1 MRYAFA
7 LLLAMALALSSLAQ
21 NGYMIRLDTEAN
33 LRASW
38 SLDSE
43 LAARVPQ
50 GTQLT
55 VLKQFNRWLKVSYE
69 GSEVWLADWVM
80 HTRLDDDGSMPEADS
95 MLAMPAMPADMEPS
109 NYHIRLLIET
119 NLRELH
125 SLESDIVAV
134 LAEGSVLNVVDS
146 FNRWL
151 KVEHDGGHAW
161 IADWVQHARLSE
173 AEVEAIYYPPE
184 PTTLY
189 VDNCCQLG
197 RDCATEADWH
207 GGHLDFL
214 AGLCPLPPDTDEV
227 IYESPVHM
235 TLMDNCCLMGQTC
248 ETVDDWQAGF
258 YDYAR
263 DKCGMSMMMED
274 SSMSMNSMDKMMSG

>member
-1 MRYAFA
+1 MRFAFA
-7 LLLAMALALSSLAQ
+7 LLLTMALALSSLAQ
-21 NGYMIRLDTEAN
+21 NSYMIRLDTEAN
-33 LRASW
+33 LRASY

-43 LAARVPQ
+43 LVARAPQ
-50 GTQLT
+50 GTELT
-55 VLKQFNRWLKVSYE
+55 VHEHFNRWLKVSYE
-69 GSEVWLADWVM
+69 GNEVWLGDWVM
-80 HTRLDDDGSMPEADS
+80 HTRLSDDGSMPEADS
-95 MLAMPAMPADMEPS
+95 MLAMPAMPADNMA
-109 NYHIRLLIET
+109 YYIHLLTQT

-151 KVEHDGGHAW
+151 KVEHEGGHAW
-161 IADWVQHARLSE
+161 MAEWVQHERLTDE
-173 AEVEAIYYPPE
+173 EVGDMFAPP
-184 PTTLY
+184 PTVMY

-197 RDCATEADWH
+197 RECETAAHWN

-214 AGLCPLPPDTDEV
+214 AGMCPLPADTDEMV
-227 IYESPVHM
+227 YDSPDYA

-248 ETVDDWQAGF
+248 ETVDDWQAGY

-263 DKCGMSMMMED
+263 DKCGTEMMMMDD
-274 SSMSMNSMDKMMSG
+274 SSMSMNSMDMMMSG

>member
-7 LLLAMALALSSLAQ
+7 LLLTMALALSSLAQ

-55 VLKQFNRWLKVSYE
+55 VIKHFNRWLKVSYQ
-69 GSEVWLADWVM
+69 GSELWLADWVM
-80 HTRLDDDGSMPEADS
+80 HTRLNADGSMPNTDS
-95 MLAMPAMPADMEPS
+95 MLAIPAMPAEVAPS

-125 SLESDIVAV
+125 SLNTDIVAV

-161 IADWVQHARLSE
+161 MAEWVQHERLTD
-173 AEVEAIYYPPE
+173 AEVSDLYAPP
-184 PTTLY
+184 PIVMY

-197 RDCATEADWH
+197 RECETGADWH

-214 AGLCPLPPDTDEV
+214 AGLCPVPADTDEV
-227 IYESPVHM
+227 IYESADYA
-235 TLMDNCCLMGQTC
+235 TLMNNCCLMGRSC
-248 ETVDDWQAGF
+248 ENEDDWQAGY

-263 DKCGMSMMMED
+263 DMCGMSMMMDD

>member
-1 MRYAFA
+1 MRYTLA

-21 NGYMIRLDTEAN
+21 NSYMIRLDTEAN
-33 LRASW
+33 LRESH

-43 LAARVPQ
+43 LVARAPQ
-50 GTQLT
+50 GTQLN
-55 VLKQFNRWLKVSYE
+55 VLKHFNRWLKVSYE

-80 HTRLDDDGSMPEADS
+80 HTRLSDDGSMPEADS
-95 MLAMPAMPADMEPS
+95 MMAMPAMPMEMAPS
-109 NYHIRLLIET
+109 NYHIRLLTET

-125 SLESDIVAV
+125 SLNSDIVAM

-151 KVEHDGGHAW
+151 KVEHDDGHAW
-161 IADWVQHARLSE
+161 MAEWVQHERLTDE
-173 AEVEAIYYPPE
+173 EVGDMFAPP
-184 PTTLY
+184 PTVMY

-197 RDCATEADWH
+197 RECDTAAHWI

-214 AGLCPLPPDTDEV
+214 AGMCPLPADTDEMV
-227 IYESPVHM
+227 YDSPDYA

-248 ETVDDWQAGF
+248 ETVEDWQAGY

-263 DKCGMSMMMED
+263 DKCGMEMMMDD

>member
-1 MRYAFA
+1 MRFAFA
-7 LLLAMALALSSLAQ
+7 LLLTMALTLSSLAQ
-21 NGYMIRLDTEAN
+21 NSYMIRLDTEAN
-33 LRASW
+33 LRASY
-38 SLDSE
+38 SMDSE
-43 LAARVPQ
+43 LVARAPQ
-50 GTQLT
+50 GTELT
-55 VLKQFNRWLKVSYE
+55 VHEHFNRWLKVSYE

-80 HTRLDDDGSMPEADS
+80 HTRLSDDDSMPMADS
-95 MLAMPAMPADMEPS
+95 MMTMPAMPADNMA
-109 NYHIRLLIET
+109 YYIHLLTQT

-151 KVEHDGGHAW
+151 KVEHEDGHAW
-161 IADWVQHARLSE
+161 MAEWVQHERLTDE
-173 AEVEAIYYPPE
+173 EVSDMFAPP
-184 PTTLY
+184 PTVMY

-197 RDCATEADWH
+197 RECETAAHWI

-214 AGLCPLPPDTDEV
+214 AGMCPLPADTDEMV
-227 IYESPVHM
+227 YDSPDYA

-248 ETVDDWQAGF
+248 ETTDDWQAGY

-263 DKCGMSMMMED
+263 DKCGTEMMMMDD
-274 SSMSMNSMDKMMSG
+274 SSMSMNSMDMMMSG